1 MGEGMVQVTA
11 DDIKVLAKDNSAD
24 PVLVLANGQIVVVP
38 GAEAHT
44 DQIVYSKAELAEEYG
59 VDLTEAEAGL
69 AASNL
74 TALIEE

>member
-1 MGEGMVQVTA
+1 MVQVTA

-24 PVLVLANGQIVVVP
+24 PVLILANGQILVVP
-38 GAEAHT
+38 GAEAT
-44 DQIVYSKAELAEEYG
+44 PDQIVYSKAELAEEYG